1 MLRLC
6 ITLHTD
12 TRMKIRAALL
22 RQMGLPQPYAQSQP
36 LQITALEL
44 DDPGPGEV
52 LIKIR
57 AAGLCHSDLSVIDG
71 NRPRPMPMVIGHE
84 AAGVVEKLGPG
95 VTDLAVGDHVVT
107 VFVPS
112 CGYCNPCA
120 HERPALCEPGFKA
133 NVAGTLLSGARRFH
147 DDVKHHLGVSAF
159 ANYTVAARESCVR
172 IDKSLPFDI
181 AAVFGCAV
189 ITGVGAVVNTAQVKR
204 GDSVAVIGL
213 GGVGLAALLGAKRTG
228 ASPLIAI
235 DLSDSKLA
243 IAKEFGATH
252 TLNAGAPDCAEQ
264 LRALL
269 PSGVTHALEMAGSAK
284 ALELAWKITA
294 RGGNTVTAGLP
305 HPDARLSIS
314 PVQLVVEERTLKG
327 SYVGSCVPSRDIPR
341 YIEWYKNG
349 ELPVD
354 KLLTERIALSDINAG
369 FDRLA
374 AGQAIRQVVMFD

>member
-1 MLRLC
+1 
-6 ITLHTD
+6 
-12 TRMKIRAALL
+12 MKIQAALL
-22 RQMGLPQPYAQSQP
+22 QQMGLPQPYAQSQP
-36 LQITALEL
+36 LKISELEL
-44 DDPGPGEV
+44 GDPGPGEV
-52 LIKIR
+52 LVKIR

-84 AAGVVEKLGPG
+84 AVGVIEKLGSG

-112 CGYCNPCA
+112 CGHCNPCTHA
-120 HERPALCEPGFKA
+120 RPALCEPGFKA
-133 NVAGTLLSGARRFH
+133 NGAGTLLSGARRFADQSIH
-147 DDVKHHLGVSAF
+147 HHLGVSGF
-159 ANYTVAARESCVR
+159 ADHAVVARESCVR

-189 ITGVGAVVNTAQVKR
+189 ITGVGAVVNTAQVKS
-204 GDSVAVIGL
+204 GESVAVIGL
-213 GGVGLAALLGAKRTG
+213 GGVGLAALLGAKRAG

-243 IAKEFGATH
+243 IAKQFGATH
-252 TLNAGAPDCAEQ
+252 TFNASAPDCAEQ
-264 LRALL
+264 IRALL
-269 PSGVTHALEMAGSAK
+269 PGGVAHALEMAGSAK

-294 RGGNTVTAGLP
+294 RGGTTVTAGLP
-305 HPDARLSIS
+305 HPDARLTIS
-314 PVQLVVEERTLKG
+314 PVQLVVEERALKG
-327 SYVGSCVPSRDIPR
+327 SYVGSCVPTRDIPR

-354 KLLTERIALSDINAG
+354 KLLTERIRLQDINAG

-374 AGQAIRQVVMFD
+374 KGETIRTVVMFD